1 MNILVLYAIL
11 QQKVTTKGDEMIRSL
26 CKTCNVRDK
35 SSSFEL
41 GLKTAI
47 ESAPTCLESV
57 ISFPFRNRC
66 TDFIGIILGMFL
78 K

>member
-1 MNILVLYAIL
+1 MNIQLEVIL
-11 QQKVTTKGDEMIRSL
+11 EKKLLTKGDEMIRSL
-26 CKTCNVRDK
+26 CKSCNVRDK

-57 ISFPFRNRC
+57 ISSPFRNRC
-66 TDFIGIILGMFL
+66 TYFIGIISGM
-78 K
+78 